1 MNDFSVLSAGAITAG
16 FVLIYAAVKG
26 LYPQDVIRGLM
37 GKDPIHPPLG
47 QVKSFGR
54 KLPGATGTSTS
65 TSDTPQLDNGI
76 FIPGQVVTSV

>member
-16 FVLIYAAVKG
+16 IVLIYAAVKG

-47 QVKSFGR
+47 QVHSFGR
-54 KLPGATGTSTS
+54 QLPGTTGASITPT
-65 TSDTPQLDNGI
+65 TPQLNNGI